1 MGNLIKPD
9 KERARK
15 LGARGGIASGEA
27 RRNKKVLRDT
37 LETLLDMP
45 ISGGTVIDIK
55 EIQSIAA
62 LEGASIDVHTA
73 IALQQVKRAMHGDV
87 RAAVFIRDTI
97 GQKPAYMNAPE
108 PESDGFIDALKEA
121 AKLIKE

>member
-1 MGNLIKPD
+1 MNNLIVPN

-27 RRNKKVLRDT
+27 RRNKKALRNT

-45 ISGGTVIDIK
+45 ISGGTVVDIK

-62 LEGASIDVHTA
+62 LEGANIDVRTA
-73 IALQQVKRAMHGDV
+73 IALQQVKKAMHGDV
-87 RAAVFIRDTI
+87 RAAIFIRDTI
-97 GQKPAYMNAPE
+97 GQKPAYMKTPE

-121 AKLIKE
+121 ARLIKE